1 MHTAHLINISNAF
14 RTTIMVAVFD
24 FSPYS
29 SALLTSL
36 AQVQGLLMIFTV
48 WNTTALKVDGAR
60 EDILLII

>member
-1 MHTAHLINISNAF
+1 
-14 RTTIMVAVFD
+14 MVAVFD

-36 AQVQGLLMIFTV
+36 AQVQELLMIFTV